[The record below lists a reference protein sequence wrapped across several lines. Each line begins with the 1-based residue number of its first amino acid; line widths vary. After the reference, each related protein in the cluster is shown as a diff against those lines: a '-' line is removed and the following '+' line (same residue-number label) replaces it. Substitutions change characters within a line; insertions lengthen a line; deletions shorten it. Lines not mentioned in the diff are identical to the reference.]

1 MKATQPLII
10 ALDKVINAKNKKAL
24 IDPSVLLPELAYALT
39 FLGHASYQTPLK
51 RREALNPHINKH
63 YQSVCSKNTPIS
75 KWLFGD
81 ELAKNIKD
89 IGEVNKISKKVSPY
103 SSLSSRGQSKSSG
116 QHSASFS
123 PGKRASFLGY
133 WRNFSSGRR
142 GFPLSR
148 SSSSTTSTYTPDKTR
163 KDKTWIRLV
172 LLLVI

>member
-63 YQSVCSKNTPIS
+63 YQFVCSKNTPIS